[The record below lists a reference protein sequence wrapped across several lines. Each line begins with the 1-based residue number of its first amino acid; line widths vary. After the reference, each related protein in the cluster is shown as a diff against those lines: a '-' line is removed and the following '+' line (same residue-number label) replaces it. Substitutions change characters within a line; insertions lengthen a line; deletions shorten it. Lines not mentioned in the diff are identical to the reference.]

1 MPESLSPGSAV
12 PLVRRLS
19 WQAPLALAL
28 VALAVHAVGPRFEL
42 VGCLYLAIVTPELC
56 RVDLADHR
64 LPNTLVLP
72 GLAFAAVGVVFGWAA
87 GGRPPFVAVL
97 ATVMVSGF
105 FGLLAV
111 TGGLGMGDVKL
122 AAVLALAGGAVSA
135 VVVVGAVVVGFIA
148 AGVGALAVLVAR
160 GGAGN
165 IAFGPHLLGGFWV
178 SVAALPLYS

>member
-1 MPESLSPGSAV
+1 M
-12 PLVRRLS
+12 
-19 WQAPLALAL
+19 
-28 VALAVHAVGPRFEL
+28 VG
-42 VGCLYLAIVTPELC
+42 
-56 RVDLADHR
+56 
-64 LPNTLVLP
+64 
-72 GLAFAAVGVVFGWAA
+72 
-87 GGRPPFVAVL
+87 
-97 ATVMVSGF
+97 GF

-135 VVVVGAVVVGFIA
+135 VVVVGAVVGFIA

-165 IAFGPHLLGGFWV
+165 IAFGPHLLGGFWA